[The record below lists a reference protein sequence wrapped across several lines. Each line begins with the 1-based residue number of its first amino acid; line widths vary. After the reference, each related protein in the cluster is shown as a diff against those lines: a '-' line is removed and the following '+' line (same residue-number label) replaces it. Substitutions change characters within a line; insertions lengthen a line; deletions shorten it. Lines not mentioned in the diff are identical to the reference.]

1 MILKTILKIKINKK
15 YMKQFVGKINGTEYN
30 NEKDFINALKNL
42 SSCENLSISSFYK
55 ETSDNKEASDNKEV
69 SDNKENFKDINVKS
83 LIPNEKFEVPIEFTN
98 NINKVSSKNFKE
110 VKTFIQNQMNEWKE
124 KLDTLNKDSLD
135 LLQKYNKI
143 KELTAENDDKVRN
156 ATDNYNYY
164 NKLNSF
170 VTITPA
176 ITCDDKVNENKSI
189 NEKDMS
195 VYDVFDIVN
204 DFSKFLNEVGFW
216 KK

>member
-1 MILKTILKIKINKK
+1 
-15 YMKQFVGKINGTEYN
+15 MKQFVGKINGTEYN

-98 NINKVSSKNFKE
+98 NINSVSSKNFKE

-124 KLDTLNKDSLD
+124 KLDTLNKVSLE

>member
-1 MILKTILKIKINKK
+1 MNELK
-15 YMKQFVGKINGTEYN
+15 
-30 NEKDFINALKNL
+30 EKHNTL
-42 SSCENLSISSFYK
+42 
-55 ETSDNKEASDNKEV
+55 
-69 SDNKENFKDINVKS
+69 
-83 LIPNEKFEVPIEFTN
+83 
-98 NINKVSSKNFKE
+98 NKVSLE
-110 VKTFIQNQMNEWKE
+110 
-124 KLDTLNKDSLD
+124 

>member
-1 MILKTILKIKINKK
+1 
-15 YMKQFVGKINGTEYN
+15 MKQFVGKINGTEYN

-55 ETSDNKEASDNKEV
+55 EV

-83 LIPNEKFEVPIEFTN
+83 LIPNPNGKFEVPIEFTN

-124 KLDTLNKDSLD
+124 KLDTLNKVSLE

>member
-1 MILKTILKIKINKK
+1 
-15 YMKQFVGKINGTEYN
+15 MKQFVRKINGTEYN

-55 ETSDNKEASDNKEV
+55 EV
-69 SDNKENFKDINVKS
+69 SDNKENFKDINIKS
-83 LIPNEKFEVPIEFTN
+83 LIPNPNGKFEVPIEFTN

-124 KLDTLNKDSLD
+124 KLVTFNEVSVE

-143 KELTAENDDKVRN
+143 EELTAENDDKVRN

-176 ITCDDKVNENKSI
+176 ITCGDKVNENKSI

>member
-1 MILKTILKIKINKK
+1 
-15 YMKQFVGKINGTEYN
+15 MKQFVGKINGKEYN
-30 NEKDFINALKNL
+30 NENDFINALKNL
-42 SSCENLSISSFYK
+42 SSCENLLVSSFYK
-55 ETSDNKEASDNKEV
+55 EV
-69 SDNKENFKDINVKS
+69 SDINVKS
-83 LIPNEKFEVPIEFTN
+83 LIPNEKFEVPNEFVN
-98 NINKVSSKNFKE
+98 NINNVSSKNFEE
-110 VKTFIQNQMNEWKE
+110 VKTFIQDQMNEWKE
-124 KLDTLNKDSLD
+124 KLDTLNKVSLE

-164 NKLNSF
+164 NTLNRL
-170 VTITPA
+170 VTITPN
-176 ITCDDKVNENKSI
+176 ITSDDKHVEVNKNKSI

-195 VYDVFDIVN
+195 IYDVFDIVN

>member
-1 MILKTILKIKINKK
+1 
-15 YMKQFVGKINGTEYN
+15 MKQFVGKINGTEYN

-55 ETSDNKEASDNKEV
+55 EVSDNKEI

-83 LIPNEKFEVPIEFTN
+83 LIPNPNGKFEVPIEFTN

-110 VKTFIQNQMNEWKE
+110 VKAFIQNQMNEWKE
-124 KLDTLNKDSLD
+124 KLDTLNKVSLE

>member
-15 YMKQFVGKINGTEYN
+15 YIKQFVGKINGTEYN

-55 ETSDNKEASDNKEV
+55 EV

-98 NINKVSSKNFKE
+98 NINSVSSKNFKE
-110 VKTFIQNQMNEWKE
+110 VKTFIQNQINEWKE
-124 KLDTLNKDSLD
+124 KLDTLNKVSLE

-164 NKLNSF
+164 NKLNRF

>member
-1 MILKTILKIKINKK
+1 
-15 YMKQFVGKINGTEYN
+15 MKQFVGKINGTEYN

-55 ETSDNKEASDNKEV
+55 EV

-83 LIPNEKFEVPIEFTN
+83 LIPNPNGKFEVPIEFTN

-110 VKTFIQNQMNEWKE
+110 VKTFIQNQMNVWKE
-124 KLDTLNKDSLD
+124 RLDTLNKDSLE